1 MKKLLKMIG
10 LAVFLGTMF
19 LGVELLRDK
28 DQLREQIVRLHV
40 VADSDCAEDQAVKM
54 EVKDAVT
61 AYLQEKLQGL
71 TDIEQVKEYL
81 NTHLEALQEVAEDT
95 LARLGVKDRVSV
107 TFEEEAFPV
116 RYYDTFKLPS
126 GIYQSLRIRIGQAQG
141 KNWWCVVFPTLCVPQ
156 TGEEF
161 QDVAAGSGFSDT
173 LSQTLS
179 NEDGYEV
186 RFFLLDLLGWL
197 ENKICGG

>member
-1 MKKLLKMIG
+1 MKKLLKLLG
-10 LAVFLGTMF
+10 LAVFIGAMF

-28 DQLREQIVRLHV
+28 EQLREGIVRLHV
-40 VADSDCAEDQAVKM
+40 VADSDSAQDQAVKM
-54 EVKDAVT
+54 EVKDAIV
-61 AYLQEKLQGL
+61 AYLQEKLEPF
-71 TDIEQVKEYL
+71 TDMDQVKAYL
-81 NTHLEALQEVAEDT
+81 STHLEALQEVAEET
-95 LARLGVKDRVSV
+95 LERLGVKDRVSV
-107 TFEEEAFPV
+107 SFEEEAFPV

-126 GIYQSLRIRIGQAQG
+126 GIYQSLRIRIGEAQG
-141 KNWWCVVFPTLCVPQ
+141 QNWWCVVFPTLCIPQ

-161 QDVAAGSGFSDT
+161 RDVAAGSGFSDT

-179 NEDGYEV
+179 NEDGFEV

>member
-1 MKKLLKMIG
+1 MKKLMKVIG
-10 LAVFLGTMF
+10 LVLFIGVMF

-28 DQLREQIVRLHV
+28 EQLREQIVRLHV
-40 VADSDCAEDQAVKM
+40 VADSDSAQDQAVKL
-54 EVKDAVT
+54 EVKDAIV
-61 AYLQEKLQGL
+61 AYLQEKLEGL
-71 TDIEQVKEYL
+71 TDIDLVKEYL
-81 NTHLEALQEVAEDT
+81 NTHLEALKEVAEET
-95 LARLGVKDRVSV
+95 LERLGVKDRVSV
-107 TFEEEAFPV
+107 SFEEEAFPV

-197 ENKICGG
+197 ENKFCSG